1 MRSIIEPPP
10 LQSQPRINKACQVRV
25 AKLPAGQGANSVEVP
40 LWRMVSL
47 SDKALWP
54 TVGPG
59 KGTKRD
65 WQGGG
70 CCVRAT
76 LLKICKKSVD
86 TIQG

>member
-70 CCVRAT
+70 
-76 LLKICKKSVD
+76 LLCQGNVVENLQKIS
-86 TIQG
+86 